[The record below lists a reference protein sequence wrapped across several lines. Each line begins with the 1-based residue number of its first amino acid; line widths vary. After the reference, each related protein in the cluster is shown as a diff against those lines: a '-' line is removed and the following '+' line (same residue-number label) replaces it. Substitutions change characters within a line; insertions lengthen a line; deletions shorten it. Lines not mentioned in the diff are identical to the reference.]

1 MTANELQAM
10 LRERYGKENEA
21 VEWKAASNLRHFVS
35 GSEGED
41 LVSYVS
47 AFANMDGGAVVM
59 GVKDKTLAV
68 SGIAHFGGFTPEN
81 LSHRLQGHLTHL
93 PSLGLHVEE
102 FVASDTN
109 AKVWVVRVPKHS
121 PRKPV
126 IAHKKA
132 WQRDGDSL
140 VELREDRH
148 AAILA
153 EPLAGEDWSAV
164 VVAGA
169 TLDDLDADAVALA
182 RRKYTDRHQGERWAG
197 DIAGWTNAQFFD
209 KARITRDGGLTR
221 AALLLLGRPECVA
234 LLSPNPAEISWKLPD
249 ERVIEHFGPPFLLT
263 TTEVLKRIRNPNI
276 KLFPATQL
284 IATEMPRY
292 DTQVV
297 LESLHNCIAHQDYS
311 RNGRVVV
318 EEVVGRLKMTNVGG
332 FVDGAPEDYF
342 DGSRVPNVY
351 RNPWLAAAMN
361 AIAMIDKG
369 GFGIAEMLRTQR
381 KRYLPLP
388 DYQGSTLNAT
398 MLNIYG
404 QSIDENY
411 SRLLMEQTDLP
422 IEQVVWLDRI
432 QKKLRVD
439 DAHVAELRSHG
450 LIEGRKPNWTVSAS
464 VAQATRTENAY
475 VLNSAFDDE
484 HYKALL
490 IRRLKLGPASGAQ
503 LRELLF
509 EKLPGVL
516 NVAAKETKIKNLRT
530 ALRLRGHGGTYI
542 EVDPAGPL
550 RGPGAIWRIRR

>member
-10 LRERYGKENEA
+10 LRGRYGKENET
-21 VEWKAASNLRHFVS
+21 VEWKAASSLKSFVS
-35 GSEGED
+35 GKSGED
-41 LVSYVS
+41 LLSYVS
-47 AFANMDGGAVVM
+47 AFANMDGGCVVL
-59 GVKDKTLAV
+59 GVEDGTLAIK
-68 SGIAHFGGFTPEN
+68 GIQRFEDYTPEN
-81 LSHRLQGHLTHL
+81 LPNRLMGNLVNL
-93 PSLGLHVEE
+93 PSLGLHIEP
-102 FVASDTN
+102 FVSSDTN
-109 AKVWVVRVPKHS
+109 ATVWVVHVPRHA

-132 WQRDGDSL
+132 WQRDGDCL
-140 VELREDRH
+140 VELRKDRH
-148 AAILA
+148 DAILA

-164 VVAGA
+164 VVPNA
-169 TLDDLDADAVALA
+169 TLDDLDLDAVALA
-182 RRKYTDRHQGERWAG
+182 RRKFTDRHRNERWAS
-197 DIAGWTNAQFFD
+197 DIVGWTDAFFLD
-209 KARITRDGGLTR
+209 KAKITRGGGVTR
-221 AALLLLGRPECVA
+221 AALLLLGRSEGAA

-249 ERVIEHFGPPFLLT
+249 ERVIEHFAPPFLLT
-263 TTEVLKRIRNPNI
+263 TTDVSKRIRNPNI
-276 KLFPATQL
+276 KLFLATQL

-292 DTQVV
+292 DNQLV
-297 LESLHNCIAHQDYS
+297 LESLHNCLAHQDYAQ
-311 RNGRVVV
+311 NARVVV
-318 EEVVGRLKMTNVGG
+318 EEVVGRLKMTNMGG

-342 DGSRVPNVY
+342 DGSRTPSVY

-361 AIAMIDKG
+361 EIGMIDKG
-369 GFGIAEMLRTQR
+369 GFGIADMVSTQR

-388 DYQGSTLNAT
+388 DYEGSTLNKT
-398 MLNIYG
+398 VLNVYG

-439 DAHVAELRSHG
+439 DTYVAALRSHG
-450 LIEGRKPNWTVSAS
+450 LVEGRKPNWTVSAR

-484 HYKALL
+484 HYRGLL
-490 IRRLKLGPASGAQ
+490 IKRLMLGPASGAQ

-516 NVAAKETKIKNLRT
+516 TVAAKETKIKNLRT
-530 ALRLRGHGGTYI
+530 ALRLRGHNGTYI

-550 RGPGAIWRIRR
+550 RGPGAIWRIRS

>member
-1 MTANELQAM
+1 MTATELQAL

-21 VEWKAASNLRHFVS
+21 VEWKAASSLKSFVS
-35 GSEGED
+35 GRVGED
-41 LVSYVS
+41 LISYIS
-47 AFANMDGGAVVM
+47 AFANMDGGCVVL
-59 GVKDKTLAV
+59 GVEDKTLAIK
-68 SGIAHFGGFTPEN
+68 GIQQFEDYTLESLP
-81 LSHRLQGHLTHL
+81 HRLMGNLVNL
-93 PSLGLHVEE
+93 PSLGLHVEA

-109 AKVWVVRVPKHS
+109 ATVWVVHVPKHA

-126 IAHKKA
+126 IAHRKA

-140 VELREDRH
+140 VELRKDRH
-148 AAILA
+148 DAILA

-164 VVAGA
+164 VVPGA
-169 TLDDLDADAVALA
+169 KLDDLDPDAIALA
-182 RRKYTDRHQGERWAG
+182 RRKFADKYQRERWSG
-197 DIAGWTNAQFFD
+197 DIAGWTDAQFFD
-209 KARITRDGGLTR
+209 KARITRGGGVTR

-318 EEVVGRLKMTNVGG
+318 EEVVGRLRMTNVGG

-398 MLNIYG
+398 TLNVYG

-432 QKKLRVD
+432 QKKLQVD
-439 DAHVAELRSHG
+439 DAHIAELRSHG
-450 LIEGRKPNWTVSAS
+450 LIEGRKPNWTVSAR

-490 IRRLKLGPASGAQ
+490 IKRLMLGPASGAQ

-516 NVAAKETKIKNLRT
+516 NDAAKETKIKKPSHRAPT
-530 ALRLRGHGGTYI
+530 SRS
-542 EVDPAGPL
+542 
-550 RGPGAIWRIRR
+550 

>member
-1 MTANELQAM
+1 MTATELQTL

-21 VEWKAASNLRHFVS
+21 VEWKAASSLKSFVS
-35 GSEGED
+35 GRVGED
-41 LVSYVS
+41 LISYIS
-47 AFANMDGGAVVM
+47 AFANMDGGCVVL
-59 GVKDKTLAV
+59 GVEDKTLAIK
-68 SGIAHFGGFTPEN
+68 GIQQFEDYTLESLP
-81 LSHRLQGHLTHL
+81 HRLMGNLVNL
-93 PSLGLHVEE
+93 PSLGLHVEA

-109 AKVWVVRVPKHS
+109 ATVWVVHVPKHA

-126 IAHKKA
+126 IAHRKA

-140 VELREDRH
+140 VELRKDRH
-148 AAILA
+148 DAILA

-164 VVAGA
+164 VVPVAK
-169 TLDDLDADAVALA
+169 LDDLDSDAVALA
-182 RRKYTDRHQGERWAG
+182 RRKFTDRHRDKRWAG
-197 DIAGWTNAQFFD
+197 DIAGWTDALFLD
-209 KARITRDGGLTR
+209 KAKITRGGGVTR
-221 AALLLLGRPECVA
+221 AALLLLGRSESA
-234 LLSPNPAEISWKLPD
+234 AFLSPNPAEISWKLPD
-249 ERVIEHFGPPFLLT
+249 ERVIEHFAPPFLLT

-318 EEVVGRLKMTNVGG
+318 EEVVGRLRMTNVGG

-398 MLNIYG
+398 TLNVYG

-432 QKKLRVD
+432 QKKLQVD
-439 DAHVAELRSHG
+439 DAHIAELRSHG
-450 LIEGRKPNWTVSAS
+450 LIEGRKPNWTVSAR

-490 IRRLKLGPASGAQ
+490 IKRLMLGPASGAQ

-530 ALRLRGHGGTYI
+530 ALRLRGHSGTYI
-542 EVDPAGPL
+542 EVNPAGPR
-550 RGPGAIWRIRR
+550 RGPGAIWRIRK